1 MAGSNL
7 TQDSI
12 NQFRLTAEDIAH
24 VAWDLVSVS
33 QQGHAVQGGV
43 TKEMV
48 YSWAAAVLAA
58 VPDEVLPQSAQ
69 QEFLIDMF
77 RCVWIVWRR

>member
-1 MAGSNL
+1 
-7 TQDSI
+7 
-12 NQFRLTAEDIAH
+12 
-24 VAWDLVSVS
+24 VSVS

-77 RCVWIVWRR
+77 RCGIVWRR